1 MRKQFW
7 ISVSA
12 LVGVAGVLVG
22 CSQSVATSS
31 DTAAGVV
38 AAPAAASEQVVGE
51 GAESVAPKFEMPP
64 PGPFDPN
71 APGYKPFKPC
81 EDIPDEVLAKIGV
94 RKETG
99 VGERLDPYG
108 CPVEMELVKG
118 RGVMALLA
126 FPSTAEELVQSGLF
140 QLSEERGARISGSA
154 VLDHYWLDEEGYCVS
169 GVDTTF
175 GFIGVDY
182 GSTGNIPSGASM
194 CEVPTKIMEELYG
207 KEQ

>member
-1 MRKQFW
+1 MRNQFW

-12 LVGVAGVLVG
+12 LVAVAGVLVG

-81 EDIPDEVLAKIGV
+81 EDIPDEVLAEIGV

-99 VGERLDPYG
+99 VGQSIYPYG
-108 CPVEMELVKG
+108 CALEMDQVFG
-118 RGVMALLA
+118 RGAISLLA
-126 FPSTAEELVQSGLF
+126 HPGTAEDLVQRGVF
-140 QLSEERGARISGSA
+140 QLSEEQGARISGSA
-154 VLDHYWLDEEGYCVS
+154 VLDHFWLDEEGYCVS
-169 GVDTTF
+169 GVDTTL

-207 KEQ
+207 KGQ